1 MKINHLANS
10 SLEVVFKVQETCN
23 INCSYCYMYNMGN
36 EAHKIVP
43 QKQASDEVWDRVA
56 DFIIHENRVRDPR
69 YVRIVFHGGEPM
81 LIKPKIFQRRIAA
94 LWEKLSDGLTPKQ
107 MERVDLSLQTN
118 GTMVSDDWKE
128 ILKRWN
134 ISTGISLDGPKPVHD
149 RRRRD
154 KKGEGTYDRVM
165 AGIASLGAEEQIRA
179 RGFGGLCVIDPEADG
194 AAVYRYLAD
203 ETGFSGFNFLLPFMN
218 WDNYDPEAVEGVS
231 AFLVS
236 AFREWCRDI
245 QKGKVRNVRIFLEAV
260 QSFKMLNN
268 KAWEHEINVG
278 HDVIVVECDGTIM
291 TEESLR
297 PTFAGLFS
305 ELKVGECSVDDIRVS
320 PQFAQVARDTYTYAE
335 ECRGCVL
342 LHACR
347 SGAAIGRVGLRYTS
361 EGDRVKKSVYCNAFI
376 DLYVEVA
383 AFLRVNAATV
393 PAVDLRHLESL
404 G

>member
-1 MKINHLANS
+1 MKVNYLENS

-43 QKQASDEVWDRVA
+43 QKQANDQVWASVG
-56 DFIIHENRVRDPR
+56 DFIVCESAIRDPR

-81 LIKPKIFQRRIAA
+81 LIKPKIFERRMAA
-94 LWEKLSDGLTPKQ
+94 LWEKLSEGLTPRQ
-107 MERVDLSLQTN
+107 LERVDLSIQTN
-118 GTMVSDDWKE
+118 GTMVTPEWMD
-128 ILKRWN
+128 LLVRWN
-134 ISTGISLDGPKPVHD
+134 ISTGISLDGPAQVHD
-149 RRRRD
+149 RRRKD
-154 KKGEGTYDRVM
+154 KKGEGTFDRVLE
-165 AGIASLGAEEQIRA
+165 GIASLRSEERILR
-179 RGFGGLCVIDPEADG
+179 RGFGALCVIDPQADG
-194 AAVYRYLAD
+194 AEVYRYLAD
-203 ETGFSGFNFLLPFMN
+203 DAGFAGFNFLLPFMN
-218 WDNYDPEAVEGVS
+218 WDDYDAEAVSGVA

-245 QKGKVRNVRIFLEAV
+245 QLGKIRKVRIFLEAV
-260 QSFKMLNN
+260 ESFKKVNLPS
-268 KAWEHEINVG
+268 WEHEITVG

-305 ELKVGECSVDDIRVS
+305 DLKVGDCSVQDIRTS
-320 PQFAQVARDTYTYAE
+320 PQFAQVALDTYTFSE
-335 ECRGCVL
+335 ECRGCAL

-347 SGAAIGRVGLRYTS
+347 SGGAMGRVGLRYTS
-361 EGDRVKKSVYCNAFI
+361 ADDQVKKSVYCEAFI

-383 AFLRVNAATV
+383 AFLKTNAAKI